1 MYKYLNSAVILTSDI
16 LKNNLDACCAKC
28 YLLSKDV
35 NIFAKEEL
43 GSVGYTNSA
52 SSSEENL
59 DNTGNNV
66 NKATNTVN

>member
-1 MYKYLNSAVILTSDI
+1 
-16 LKNNLDACCAKC
+16 
-28 YLLSKDV
+28 LSKDV

-66 NKATNTVN
+66 SKATNTVN